1 MSCATEDINRLLL
14 CEECFTNIVWQVTE
28 QTEFW
33 QALSGLIETAA
44 EEGKKILYMRF
55 SERSGLPEISDRV
68 TTVHIPLTHQ
78 FEAFTAA
85 VYRTIRRQGENVL
98 YILDPLSELLSVWN
112 TDLMMKNFFCVISS
126 AVRQKKGMAFYM
138 LTRGRH
144 SSRTVSEIR
153 RMTDIMLDLYSD
165 FRHFYLRP
173 QKTGEYTSG
182 TIFMPH
188 IYDAEKRRFYP
199 VRDGILASHF
209 QRALNFGSGRG
220 HTTDIDSWDRFFE
233 NARRDFESGH
243 EISEACSR
251 MCSIMM
257 SRDPHMQKLVR
268 ENYEPEDYFFVSEHM
283 IGTGLIGGK
292 ACGMLTARKL
302 IENKRPDIYERLEPH
317 DSFFIG
323 ADVFYSYIVEN
334 HLWELHMRQK
344 DPEHYFELG
353 EQLAGKL
360 KHGSFSRD
368 FEEEICRMLEYYGQS
383 PVIVRSSSLLEDGF
397 GNAFAGKYESVF
409 CANAGSMEERLQEFE
424 NAVRIV
430 YASTMSRSALD
441 YRLRRGLDRKDEQM
455 ALLVQRVSGSHYG
468 DYFMPCAA
476 GVGYSYSAYRFLKT
490 LNPGAGMLR
499 LVMGLGTSAV
509 DRTEGSYP
517 RLVSLDKP
525 SALAY
530 KDSSEHHSHSQRN
543 VEVIDKSTKALERIL
558 QDQIEDVLPEYMKRI
573 LLEHDTDAERM
584 MRERG
589 INRNI
594 TFISCRGVVQ
604 NAGLMKDM
612 KDLLEVLQQGYGQAV
627 DIEFTVN
634 LSEEGEYIINLLQ
647 CRPLQAFG
655 DQGQAGAGREFT
667 EEEILLDCRHT
678 SMGNSQQ
685 TAVDAIVY
693 VDPVKYYRMPYY
705 EKAKVARIIGSV
717 NWHYRASGKKLLLM
731 VPGRI
736 GTSSPELGVPTVFS
750 DISGF
755 CAIFEL
761 AESKAG
767 YQPELSYGSHIFQ
780 DLVENEILYTAVFE
794 DGRTAAFHPDR
805 LVTMK
810 NQIQKIVPDI
820 GSYQDI
826 IGLYLTGRSNCT
838 LYHDMSCE
846 RTVLC
851 MAPQKRIS
859 M

>member
-1 MSCATEDINRLLL
+1 MSSATEDINGLLL
-14 CEECFTNIVWQVTE
+14 CDECFTNIVWQVTE

-33 QALSGLIETAA
+33 QALSGLLATAA
-44 EEGKKILYMRF
+44 EEGKKILYIRF
-55 SERSGLPEISDRV
+55 SEKPVLPEIPDQV
-68 TTVHIPLTHQ
+68 TTVDIPLTHQ
-78 FEAFTAA
+78 FETFTAD
-85 VYRTIRRQGENVL
+85 VYRTIRHQKEKML
-98 YILDPLSELLSVWN
+98 FILDPLSELQAAWN

-126 AVRQKKGMAFYM
+126 AVQQKKGMAFYV

-144 SSRTVSEIR
+144 SSRTISEIR
-153 RMTDIMLDLYSD
+153 RMTDVMLDLYSD
-165 FRHFYLRP
+165 FRYLYLRP
-173 QKTGEYTSG
+173 QKTGKYTSG

-188 IYDAEKRRFYP
+188 IYDTEKRRFFP

-209 QRALNFGSGRG
+209 QRALNLGSGRG
-220 HTTDIDSWDRFFE
+220 HTRNIDSWDRFFE
-233 NARRDFESGH
+233 NTRRDFESGQ
-243 EISEACSR
+243 EITEACGR
-251 MCSIMM
+251 MCRIMM
-257 SRDPHMQKLVR
+257 SRDPHMQKLIR
-268 ENYEPEDYFFVSEHM
+268 KNYKPEDYFFVSEHM

-302 IENKRPDIYERLEPH
+302 IENKRPDIYEKLEPH

-323 ADVFYSYIVEN
+323 ADIFYSYIVEN
-334 HLWELHMRQK
+334 HLWELHMCQK
-344 DPEHYFELG
+344 NPEHYFELG
-353 EQLAGKL
+353 DRLAEGL

-409 CANAGSMEERLQEFE
+409 CANVGSMEERLQEFE
-424 NAVRIV
+424 DAIRVV

-441 YRLRRGLDRKDEQM
+441 YRLRRGLDQKDEQM

-468 DYFMPCAA
+468 HYFMPCAA
-476 GVGYSYSAYRFLKT
+476 GVGYSFSAYRFLET
-490 LNPGAGMLR
+490 LNPEAGMLR
-499 LVMGLGTSAV
+499 LVMGLGTAAV

-525 SALAY
+525 SAPAY
-530 KDSSEHHSHSQRN
+530 KDLSDHHSHSQRI
-543 VEVIDKSTKALERIL
+543 VEVIDKNTRAVERVL
-558 QDQIEDVLPEYMKRI
+558 QNQIEDALPEYMKRI

-589 INRNI
+589 MNRDI
-594 TFISCRGVVQ
+594 TFISCRGIVQ
-604 NAGLMKDM
+604 NTGLMKDM
-612 KDLLEVLQQGYGQAV
+612 KEILSLLQQGYGQAV
-627 DIEFTVN
+627 DIEFTIN

-655 DQGQAGAGREFT
+655 DQGAAGSRRVFR

-678 SMGNSQQ
+678 SMGNSQH
-685 TAVDAIVY
+685 TVIDAIVY
-693 VDPVKYYRMPYY
+693 VDPVKYYRMPYH
-705 EKAKVARIIGSV
+705 EKTKVARIIGDV
-717 NWHYRASGKKLLLM
+717 NWHYRDREEKLLLM
-731 VPGRI
+731 VPGRV

-755 CAIFEL
+755 CAVFEL

-794 DGRTAAFHPDR
+794 DKRTVVFHPER
-805 LVTMK
+805 LAALK
-810 NQIQKIVPDI
+810 NHIFKIVPGIGGCEDI
-820 GSYQDI
+820 VS
-826 IGLYLTGRSNCT
+826 LYLPGTSKCKCT

-846 RTVLC
+846 RTVLY
-851 MAPQKRIS
+851 MDTSGSP
-859 M
+859 